1 MLSYFTIDCVIVTF
15 HEGDLKVLLTERN
28 EYPYKDWW
36 AIPGFFVEKDEEM
49 EAAVKRIAYEMT
61 GLKDIYM
68 EQLAAFAGVKRH
80 PEGRI
85 LTVAYLAF
93 VKYENVKNKV
103 KPITNYMRQAKWFS
117 MDDLPELAFDHKDI
131 LMLAMKKL
139 KTNLSYTL
147 TPYELLPEKFTL
159 TQLQQVYE
167 SILGQTLDK
176 RNFRKKMVN
185 LGYLK
190 ELDECQTGVSYRAAR
205 LYKVDRKKFLKLF
218 S

>member
-1 MLSYFTIDCVIVTF
+1 
-15 HEGDLKVLLTERN
+15 
-28 EYPYKDWW
+28 KDWW

-93 VKYENVKNKV
+93 VRYENVKNKV

-117 MDDLPELAFDHKDI
+117 MGNLPELAFDHKDI
-131 LMLAMKKL
+131 LLLAMKKL
-139 KTNLSYTL
+139 
-147 TPYELLPEKFTL
+147 
-159 TQLQQVYE
+159 
-167 SILGQTLDK
+167 
-176 RNFRKKMVN
+176 
-185 LGYLK
+185 
-190 ELDECQTGVSYRAAR
+190 
-205 LYKVDRKKFLKLF
+205 
-218 S
+218 